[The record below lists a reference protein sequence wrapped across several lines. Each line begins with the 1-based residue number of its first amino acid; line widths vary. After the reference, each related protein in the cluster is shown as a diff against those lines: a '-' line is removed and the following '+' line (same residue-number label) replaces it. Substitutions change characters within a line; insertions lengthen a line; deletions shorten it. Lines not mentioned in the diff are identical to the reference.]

1 MASPEQLFDRLAI
14 RDLLENSVVWF
25 DTADWERL
33 STVWHEGGRMMT
45 PWFQGTADEFI
56 RVNRERFN
64 HGVRVLHFLGGS
76 SIDVEADRG
85 IAQTKMRLSQRAEVE
100 GVVCDVV
107 CAGRYY
113 DFLER
118 RGERWG
124 LVLRQPIYESDRI
137 DAVDPTAT
145 LKLDRMR
152 LMSFPEGYRH
162 LAYLQIAIGYSVRSD
177 MPGVTGPEV
186 EKLYAKGAQWLKGA
200 SIEAIDGTTQ
210 RLAA

>member
-1 MASPEQLFDRLAI
+1 MPCRWNCWNQ
-14 RDLLENSVVWF
+14 
-25 DTADWERL
+25 
-33 STVWHEGGRMMT
+33 
-45 PWFQGTADEFI
+45 
-56 RVNRERFN
+56 
-64 HGVRVLHFLGGS
+64 
-76 SIDVEADRG
+76 RG
-85 IAQTKMRLSQRAEVE
+85 I
-100 GVVCDVV
+100 G
-107 CAGRYY
+107 
-113 DFLER
+113 
-118 RGERWG
+118 
-124 LVLRQPIYESDRI
+124 RI